1 MHGLL
6 LLNKPTGITSNAA
19 LSRVKRLLKTKSAG
33 FAGTLDPMA
42 TGVLPIALGEA
53 TKCLPY
59 IEDVDKEYTFTIK
72 WGVET
77 DTLDAEG
84 KIMAENPHRPT
95 ENEIQNILKNFT
107 GEITQ
112 IPPNFSAIKING
124 QRAYDLARAGEKVE
138 IKPRTITI
146 HDLALTAVIDPNHAA
161 FRVTCSKGT
170 YIRTLAAD
178 MAVSLGTLGHLTQLC
193 RSRVG
198 KFTLSSTISLEKLL
212 ELPYEQATQWVMPI
226 RTMLDDIPALAL
238 DPGALR
244 RLRQG
249 QFLNLAV
256 TAASYPPGTH
266 ILVLDGEA
274 AFGMAMIKEDK
285 MLWPRRLFNL

>member
-112 IPPNFSAIKING
+112 IPPKFSAIKING

>member
-59 IEDVDKEYTFTIK
+59 IEDVDKEYTFTIR
-72 WGVET
+72 WGEET

-84 KIMAENPHRPT
+84 KITNTNPHRPT
-95 ENEIQNILKNFT
+95 ENDIQNILKNFT

-112 IPPNFSAIKING
+112 IPPKFSAIKING
-124 QRAYDLARAGEKVE
+124 QRAYDLARAGEDVN

-146 HDLALTAVIDPNHAA
+146 HNLALTAIMDRDHAA

-170 YIRTLAAD
+170 YIRTLASD

-198 KFTLSSTISLEKLL
+198 KFPLNDTISLEKLL

-226 RTMLDDIPALAL
+226 RMMLDDIPAITL
-238 DPGALR
+238 DQGALR

-249 QFLNLAV
+249 QPV
-256 TAASYPPGTH
+256 TAASSPPGTH
-266 ILVLDGEA
+266 ILVLDDEA
-274 AFGMAMIKEDK
+274 AFGIGVIKDDK
-285 MLWPRRLFNL
+285 QLWPRRLFNL